1 MVEIKGS
8 NLWSNVRYSKLL
20 KNIRKTLEI
29 VAKSLNTDIKFV
41 SKKIE
46 TGNLCPANPIKI
58 KKSASNKNA
67 IGVSICTGTK
77 NQTCVGF
84 LIFESNVSEE
94 KLRSVIKQIFW
105 LSFFLKRVAM
115 LLFFDLSIIFYWKKI

>member
-8 NLWSNVRYSKLL
+8 KIWSSARYNKFL
-20 KNIRKTLEI
+20 KNITETLKLVS
-29 VAKSLNTDIKFV
+29 VALNSDIKFI

-46 TGNLCPANPIKI
+46 TGNLSPTNPIKI

-77 NQTCVGF
+77 NQICVGM
-84 LIFESNVSEE
+84 LIFSKEVNEE
-94 KLRSVIKQIFW
+94 
-105 LSFFLKRVAM
+105 M
-115 LLFFDLSIIFYWKKI
+115 LLKAIRQVF

>member
-29 VAKSLNTDIKFV
+29 IAKSLNTDVKFV

-77 NQTCVGF
+77 NQTCVGIITF
-84 LIFESNVSEE
+84 SKEVSEE
-94 KLRSVIKQIFW
+94 RLEDLIKQ
-105 LSFFLKRVAM
+105 
-115 LLFFDLSIIFYWKKI
+115 LF

>member
-8 NLWSNVRYSKLL
+8 KMWSNVRYAKLL
-20 KNIRKTLEI
+20 SNIRKTLEA
-29 VAKSLNTDIKFV
+29 VCKTLNTNVKFV

-77 NQTCVGF
+77 NQACVGF

-105 LSFFLKRVAM
+105 YQ
-115 LLFFDLSIIFYWKKI
+115 LF